1 VARRLQ
7 GYLCAHPCAPLQPSS
22 TQNLEGGLLVTHT
35 LDYAC
40 APNRFEAVRRMAAT
54 YPTLTRPEFI
64 SLVAAHLAFEDAR
77 WGRMSVLNGPVSTHS
92 LGYRVAPV
100 DKAASEQR
108 VIVVRIIGG
117 SDGLP
122 EGIIW
127 KDYGEVDGRWYDVQ
141 PVEFKDTPDQPNQPA
156 QPATLE
162 ERVEALEKTLL
173 SVIDFIRALAQVFE
187 GVR

>member
-1 VARRLQ
+1 M
-7 GYLCAHPCAPLQPSS
+7 
-22 TQNLEGGLLVTHT
+22 THT

-141 PVEFKDTPDQPNQPA
+141 PVEFKDTPGEPPEPDQPVRVA
-156 QPATLE
+156 LSSISTVSLE